1 MRVTEKAVSDLVYEV
16 SALVQQR
23 DAALLT
29 IATLRGN
36 DDVYD
41 LGSDVGESRTATEN
55 PFRVFTRRPDF
66 QGEPW
71 HRDFYV
77 ESVWSAL

>member
-1 MRVTEKAVSDLVYEV
+1 MHVTEKAVSDLVYEV

-41 LGSDVGESRTATEN
+41 LGSDVGEPRTATDPPSREI
-55 PFRVFTRRPDF
+55 T
-66 QGEPW
+66 
-71 HRDFYV
+71 
-77 ESVWSAL
+77 